1 MRRFPIDDSPEHDE
15 TEAPRRSRPADKRRR
30 FPATPKRPV
39 REAPP
44 QENTN
49 DGHDG

>member
-1 MRRFPIDDSPEHDE
+1 MRRFPIDPETDE

-30 FPATPKRPV
+30 FPDTTKRPGREATP
-39 REAPP
+39 
-44 QENTN
+44 QEKTT